1 VYDILFLRFI
11 KIESNSIFFFILS
24 NLYAS
29 LYNNLLKLIFAIM
42 STDKAVNVNPYEIL
56 QQRRKLKNWKKTT
69 PVECMK
75 ILKKVRDMQL
85 ENSILIATEIPRTL
99 IYVANRT
106 RESQNEDIKKMNK
119 MCRFLAK

>member
-1 VYDILFLRFI
+1 MYDILFLRFI

>member
-1 VYDILFLRFI
+1 
-11 KIESNSIFFFILS
+11 
-24 NLYAS
+24 
-29 LYNNLLKLIFAIM
+29 M